1 MKTIRNRIKELER
14 KKRAKKSDYDTYEPT
29 FEEEDELLRKYHPRH
44 KWFKLPTEERRRI
57 WSKNIPPG
65 YTKHEWDMLAHEQRG
80 DTKRNSPDPEIRLNY
95 EIDGLLLNALIKE
108 SEIEEELERTMSSK

>member
-1 MKTIRNRIKELER
+1 MKTIKSRIKKLEL
-14 KKRAKKSDYDTYEPT
+14 KINDSKSDYDTYEPT
-29 FEEEDELLRKYHPRH
+29 FEEEDELLRKYYPRH
-44 KWFKLPTEERRRI
+44 KWFKLPIEERRRI

-65 YTKHEWDMLAHEQRG
+65 YTKNEWDILAPEQRG

-95 EIDGLLLNALIKE
+95 EIHGLLLNALIKE